1 MNTAFLSL
9 AIGILLVVL
18 GRKIFW
24 LVVAVLGFVSG
35 FEWVPLFFHNESR
48 VVILTV
54 ALAMGLLGAV
64 LAIFLQY
71 FAVGFAG
78 FLAGVRLITVFSVL
92 LNMESS
98 TYLWLFALT
107 GGVIAAILALMLL
120 DWALIILSSLVGAS
134 LVCQALQLQ
143 QGMAVLVFVVLAT
156 VGILIQSKVD
166 FRTGTTAYIGKTHP
180 SSHENTE

>member
-1 MNTAFLSL
+1 MNTALLSL

-24 LVVAVLGFVSG
+24 LVVAIIGFVSSS
-35 FEWVPLFFHNESR
+35 EWVPLFFHNESR

-71 FAVGFAG
+71 LAVGLAG
-78 FLAGVRLITVFSVL
+78 FLAGIYLITAFSSL
-92 LNMESS
+92 LKLEINS
-98 TYLWLFALT
+98 YLWLFAIV
-107 GGVIAAILALMLL
+107 GGVIAAVLALMLL
-120 DWALIILSSLVGAS
+120 DWALIILSSLVGAI

-143 QGMAVLVFVVLAT
+143 QGMAVLVFVVLAA
-156 VGILIQSKVD
+156 VGMLIQSKVG
-166 FRTGTTAYIGKTHP
+166 RYTATTAYISKTHP
-180 SSHENTE
+180 